1 VRHTACLTNTE
12 TMPRIAIT
20 GHMNLTADSVPLI
33 YKAITDALARYAAD
47 ELTGI
52 SCVARG
58 ADSIFAQAVLDLG
71 GKLEVLLPATE
82 YRQQKVKPDHAPQ
95 FDELT
100 RRATTVRVMPFE
112 KANREA
118 YETTNEALVSTCDT
132 LFAVWD
138 GQSGIDK
145 GSTASVVEHARSRG
159 VPVKIIWP
167 EGASR
172 G

>member
-1 VRHTACLTNTE
+1 MA
-12 TMPRIAIT
+12 RIAIT
-20 GHMNLTADSVPLI
+20 GHMNLTADSVPLV
-33 YKAITDALARYAAD
+33 YEAITDALAAYAGD

-58 ADSIFAQAVLDLG
+58 ADSVFAQAVLDVG
-71 GKLEVLLPATE
+71 GELEVVLPAAG
-82 YRQQKVKPDHAPQ
+82 YREQKVKPDHAPQ
-95 FDELT
+95 FDELM

-112 KANREA
+112 EANRVA
-118 YETTNEALVSTCDT
+118 YEATNEVLISTCDT

-138 GQSGIDK
+138 GQSGVDK
-145 GSTASVVEHARSRG
+145 GGTASVVEYARSCG
-159 VPVKIIWP
+159 VPVEVIWP

>member
-1 VRHTACLTNTE
+1 
-12 TMPRIAIT
+12 M
-20 GHMNLTADSVPLI
+20 
-33 YKAITDALARYAAD
+33 
-47 ELTGI
+47 
-52 SCVARG
+52 
-58 ADSIFAQAVLDLG
+58 LDLG
-71 GKLEVLLPATE
+71 GKLEVLLPATG

-132 LFAVWD
+132 LFAIWD
-138 GQSGIDK
+138 GQSGVDK
-145 GSTASVVEHARSRG
+145 GSTASVVEYARSRG
-159 VPVKIIWP
+159 VPVEVIWP